1 MRTLRF
7 LTLALAVACSG
18 WEDQVASQADRVR
31 AEAPALAEA
40 VATTPAVRMRNGQ
53 YRLAPSAE
61 LDDPRALP
69 LLLERLNSHADRIA
83 VRRAVAEASARHL
96 LDDGAKG
103 VWKDAWLSLAAD
115 HDDAEVRAVMVAAM
129 RHADKTVALPGLT
142 RAIDDRSPAVRRAA
156 AQGLGWHPE
165 GAQGADALLKGL
177 RDTDPAVRAVAAR
190 SIGWH
195 KPEAGWTPLVDRLRD
210 DDGVVRREALAAL
223 LRIDETRALGMSEV
237 QALRIDPFAR
247 AAFSR

>member
-7 LTLALAVACSG
+7 LTLASPSPAAAGKIRSHPR
-18 WEDQVASQADRVR
+18 QTASAPRRR
-31 AEAPALAEA
+31 AAEA

-115 HDDAEVRAVMVAAM
+115 HDDAEVRGHGG
-129 RHADKTVALPGLT
+129 RHAPRRQDR
-142 RAIDDRSPAVRRAA
+142 RAPRPHPRHRRPVSAVRRAA